1 MNKSPSRWSSLKV
14 AFEGI
19 SSLLKTEKNT
29 WIYIPI
35 SLIVIALGF
44 YFQISLP
51 EWLSLVICIGLVW
64 SFEAMNTSLE
74 ALVNLSSPEIHAM
87 AKIAKDC
94 AAAGVLIAAITSAVV
109 GILVFLPYFLKLFG
123 LTE

>member
-44 YFQISLP
+44 YFQVSLP
-51 EWLSLVICIGLVW
+51 EWLSLIICIGLVW
-64 SFEAMNTSLE
+64 SFEAINTSLE
-74 ALVNLSSPEIHAM
+74 ALVDLSSPEIHPL

-94 AAAGVLIAAITSAVV
+94 AAAGVLIAAFTSAVV
-109 GILVFLPYFLKLFG
+109 GILVFLPYFLNLFG
-123 LTE
+123 LTG

>member
-1 MNKSPSRWSSLKV
+1 MNKSPSRWSSLKA

-74 ALVNLSSPEIHAM
+74 ALVNLSSPEIHPM
-87 AKIAKDC
+87 AKLSKDC

-109 GILVFLPYFLKLFG
+109 GMLVFLPYFLKLFG

>member
-44 YFQISLP
+44 YFQVSLP
-51 EWLSLVICIGLVW
+51 EWLSLIICIGLVW
-64 SFEAMNTSLE
+64 SFEAINTSLE
-74 ALVNLSSPEIHAM
+74 ALVDLSSPDIHPL

-94 AAAGVLIAAITSAVV
+94 AAAGVLIAAFTSAVV
-109 GILVFLPYFLKLFG
+109 GILVFLPYFLNLFG
-123 LTE
+123 LTG